1 MNNGVKE
8 WAEVMAILASFV
20 AFCVV
25 AFYLLADLIAQF
37 GETMPAPP
45 W

>member
-8 WAEVMAILASFV
+8 WAEVMAILVAFV
-20 AFCVV
+20 AFCIL

-37 GETMPAPP
+37 GETIPAPP

>member
-8 WAEVMAILASFV
+8 WAEVMAILASLV
-20 AFCVV
+20 AFCVMAV
-25 AFYLLADLIAQF
+25 YLLADLIAEF
-37 GETMPAPP
+37 GETIPAPL